1 MKTLNDYFT
10 KIYVINLDRRPDR
23 MQECQIE
30 FNKIGIKVE
39 RIAAIDG
46 NNIPDAEDLSPR
58 DKACFAVTTLHT
70 RLIENA
76 MLNKYSN
83 ILIFE
88 DDVVFADNFNEI
100 LNERIKFLPEDWDLL
115 YIGGNHIFHV
125 DGFDLITG
133 DKNFKVT
140 KENYK
145 TLNHELSKSSCT
157 YCTHAM
163 AINSRFYYR
172 TITKLKQFP
181 KSPGTDNLYYQL
193 QMEGCNTYAFLPSL
207 AKQRASFSDVENAY
221 LDYDSMIQVSF

>member
-23 MQECQIE
+23 MQQCQVE
-30 FNKIGIKVE
+30 FNKIGVDVE
-39 RIAAIDG
+39 RVSAIDG
-46 NNIPDAEDLSPR
+46 NKVPNSMGLSPR

-70 RLIENA
+70 RLIEDA
-76 MLNKYSN
+76 MLNKYDN
-83 ILIFE
+83 FLIFE
-88 DDVVFADNFNEI
+88 DDVVFVDNFNEI
-100 LNERIKFLPEDWDLL
+100 FNKRMEFLPEDWDLL
-115 YIGGNHIFHV
+115 YIGGNHILHV
-125 DGFDLITG
+125 NGFDLITG

-145 TLNHELSKSSCT
+145 TLNYELSKSPCT

-163 AINSRFYYR
+163 AINSRFYNR
-172 TITKLKQFP
+172 TVNKLKQFP

-207 AKQRASFSDVENAY
+207 AKQRASFSDVENMY
-221 LDYDSMIQVSF
+221 LDYNAMPQVSF